1 MRENAEMFWKKLAML
16 QTILNLLDF
25 CKGSMRKLL
34 GKISKETKK
43 IEMSKLQKR

>member
-1 MRENAEMFWKKLAML
+1 MGKNAEMFWKKLAMM

-34 GKISKETKK
+34 GKISKEIKK
-43 IEMSKLQKR
+43 IETPKLQKR